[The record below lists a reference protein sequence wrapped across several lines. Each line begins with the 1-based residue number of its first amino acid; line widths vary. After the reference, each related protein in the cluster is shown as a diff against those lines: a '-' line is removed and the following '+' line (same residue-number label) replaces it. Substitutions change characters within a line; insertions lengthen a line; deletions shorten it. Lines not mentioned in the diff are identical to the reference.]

1 MKPLKN
7 SSAHFCKRMWVINNH
22 LSITVKV
29 VLTSENSYWEPGD
42 LTDPLPL
49 PEWYTHTRANGTVQI
64 RNKHDKHTHWALSGW
79 TRAPKLVLGSLP
91 HCCLPTTNVKP
102 PLVLRNWGV
111 SQVLHPLKKMEAGW
125 PDGAVPENSLSSS
138 SGLTA
143 ECALHPA
150 GPCSP
155 TSTADPG
162 TGQPGVPQSLP
173 PPRSFWQGWLWQQ

>member
-7 SSAHFCKRMWVINNH
+7 STVHFCKRMRVINNH

-29 VLTSENSYWEPGD
+29 VLTSENFYWQPGD

-49 PEWYTHTRANGTVQI
+49 PEWYTHTRANGTAQI

-102 PLVLRNWGV
+102 TGSEELGRKP
-111 SQVLHPLKKMEAGW
+111 
-125 PDGAVPENSLSSS
+125 SSS
-138 SGLTA
+138 SPKEAGGWLTLTQRLSGRVRVGML
-143 ECALHPA
+143 CLDPQRNRWPNSVFGALM
-150 GPCSP
+150 
-155 TSTADPG
+155 
-162 TGQPGVPQSLP
+162 P
-173 PPRSFWQGWLWQQ
+173 PPTLVSRRK